1 MKKQRL
7 VFCLAVTMIV
17 APVASYKMYYRTSPL
32 YEVSLSDAELKQ
44 VKRQQPDLV
53 VDKSARR
60 IYVVKQGELLQF
72 PDGSYISWLISLGKD
87 PMGTKMKMGDEK
99 TPEGLYAF
107 PDHAAASG
115 YYGSLWLNYPSAADA
130 KRGKSEG
137 LLSDDQHKAVVK
149 AERKGI
155 RPPDKTPMG
164 GQILI
169 HGTNKKIPKLEMS
182 LPSYTIARHIETDG
196 CVGMSNQGIA
206 DMRSHMDST
215 SGKVLILP

>member
-1 MKKQRL
+1 MKKLRL
-7 VFCLAVTMIV
+7 VFWLAVTMIV
-17 APVASYKMYYRTSPL
+17 APVASYQMYYRTSPL

-72 PDGSYISWLISLGKD
+72 PDGSYIYWSISLGKD
-87 PMGTKMKMGDEK
+87 PVGIKMKMGDEK
-99 TPEGLYAF
+99 TPEGLYVF
-107 PDHAAASG
+107 TDHAAASG
-115 YYGSLWLNYPSAADA
+115 YYGSLWLNYPNAADA
-130 KRGKSEG
+130 KRGESEG
-137 LLSDDQHKAVVK
+137 LLSDDQYKAVVK

-155 RPPDKTPMG
+155 RPPDKTSMG

-169 HGTNKKIPKLEMS
+169 HGTNTKIPKVGIP
-182 LPSYTIARHIETDG
+182 LPSDSIARHIETDG

>member
-7 VFCLAVTMIV
+7 VFWLAVTMIV
-17 APVASYKMYYRTSPL
+17 APVASYQMYYRTSPL

-60 IYVVKQGELLQF
+60 IYVVKQGDF
-72 PDGSYISWLISLGKD
+72 ARYPDGSYISWPISLGKD
-87 PMGTKMKMGDEK
+87 PVGTKMKLGDEK
-99 TPEGLYAF
+99 TPEGLYVF
-107 PDHAAASG
+107 TDHAAASG

-130 KRGKSEG
+130 KRGKSAG
-137 LLSDDQHKAVVK
+137 LLSDEQYKAVVK

-155 RPPDKTPMG
+155 RPPEKTPMG
-164 GQILI
+164 GEIVI
-169 HGTNKKIPKLEMS
+169 HGTNKKIPKEGIP
-182 LPSYTIARHIETDG
+182 LPSDTIARHIETDG

>member
-1 MKKQRL
+1 MKK
-7 VFCLAVTMIV
+7 VTWIFWLAVTMIV
-17 APVASYKMYYRTSPL
+17 APVASYQMYYRTSPL

-60 IYVVKQGELLQF
+60 IYVVKQGELAQY
-72 PDGSYISWLISLGKD
+72 PDGSYISWPISLGKD
-87 PMGTKMKMGDEK
+87 PVGTKMKMGDEK
-99 TPEGLYAF
+99 TPEGLYVF
-107 PDHAAASG
+107 TDHASASG
-115 YYGSLWLNYPSAADA
+115 YYGSLWLNYPSAMDA
-130 KRGKSEG
+130 KRGKSAG

-149 AERKGI
+149 AQRKGI

-169 HGTNKKIPKLEMS
+169 HGTNTKIPKVGIP
-182 LPSYTIARHIETDG
+182 LPSDSIARHIETDG
-196 CVGMSNQGIA
+196 CVGMSNQGIT

>member
-1 MKKQRL
+1 MKKVTWL
-7 VFCLAVTMIV
+7 FWLAVITV
-17 APVASYKMYYRTSPL
+17 LPLATYQMYYQVSPV
-32 YEVSLSDAELKQ
+32 YEPGLSEVELKL

-72 PDGSYISWLISLGKD
+72 PDGSYISWPVSLGKD
-87 PMGTKMKMGDEK
+87 PVGTKMKKWDEK

-107 PDHAAASG
+107 TDHAAASA
-115 YYGSLWLNYPSAADA
+115 YYGSLWLNYPSATDA
-130 KRGKSEG
+130 KRGKSAG
-137 LLSDDQHKAVVK
+137 LLSDEQHKAVVK

-169 HGTNKKIPKLEMS
+169 HGTHKKIPIVEMS
-182 LPSYTIARHIETDG
+182 LPSDTIARHIETDG
-196 CVGMSNQGIA
+196 CVGMSNQGIKH
-206 DMRSHMDST
+206 MRMHMDST

>member
-7 VFCLAVTMIV
+7 VFWLAMTMIV
-17 APVASYKMYYRTSPL
+17 APVASYQMYYRTSPL

-60 IYVVKQGELLQF
+60 IYVVKQGDF
-72 PDGSYISWLISLGKD
+72 ARYPDGSYISWPISLGKD

-107 PDHAAASG
+107 TDHAAASG

-130 KRGKSEG
+130 KRGKSAG

-182 LPSYTIARHIETDG
+182 LPSDTIARHIETDG